1 MAAFLLR
8 RWVREQRW
16 VVIAAHWSPFLR
28 EKDVADPSLILVVAR
43 NIVITI
49 LWLSSDDDAH
59 LCDDG
64 RTTWA
69 EGGIASLFRN

>member
-1 MAAFLLR
+1 MG
-8 RWVREQRW
+8 
-16 VVIAAHWSPFLR
+16 VIAAHWSPFLR

-69 EGGIASLFRN
+69 EGALPLYSGLRLKTFNVSICL